1 MVYQS
6 YALFPHMTVA
16 ENVAFGLRMRR
27 IPQDRM
33 TTRVAGILDLVGL
46 AGLGDRKP
54 SQLSGGQQQRVALAR
69 AMVIEPTV
77 LLLDEPLSNLD
88 AKLRKRMQ
96 VELKT
101 LQRTVGITTIHVT
114 HDQEEA
120 LTLADRVVILNH
132 GRVEQIGAPR
142 VVYARP
148 GNVFVADFLGK
159 ANFLPGEIATSEDPS
174 SRVVVRTEVG
184 DLVAEPDGQPW
195 PVGTPVEAF
204 VRPERIDMRGADA
217 ALTEN
222 TLSAR
227 IERVVFSG
235 PTVSVEVRLATGRAL
250 TLDRPGGELAET
262 LAPGRPLIVVIPPA
276 ALRLLRRPGDTVDGR

>member
-27 IPQDRM
+27 IPRDRM
-33 TTRVAGILDLVGL
+33 TERVAGILDLVGL
-46 AGLGDRKP
+46 ASLGDRKP
-54 SQLSGGQQQRVALAR
+54 GQLSGGQQQRVALAR

-88 AKLRKRMQ
+88 TKLRKRMQ

-120 LTLADRVVILNH
+120 LTLADRVAILNH
-132 GRVEQIGAPR
+132 GCVEQVGAPR
-142 VVYARP
+142 DVYAKPR
-148 GNVFVADFLGK
+148 NVFVADFLGK
-159 ANFLPGEIATSEDPS
+159 ANFLPGEIAASEGPD

-184 DLVAEPDGQPW
+184 DLVAEPDGSPW

-204 VRPERIDMRGADA
+204 VRPERLEIQGVEAVA
-217 ALTEN
+217 TEN
-222 TLSAR
+222 ALSAR

-250 TLDRPGGELAET
+250 MLDQTGGGPAES
-262 LAPGRPLIVVIPPA
+262 LAPGQPLVVVIPPV
-276 ALRLLRRPGDTVDGR
+276 ALRLLRRAEGAIDGR

>member
-1 MVYQS
+1 
-6 YALFPHMTVA
+6 MTVA

-27 IPQDRM
+27 ISQDRM

-142 VVYARP
+142 DVYARP

-159 ANFLPGEIATSEDPS
+159 ANFLPGEIATSEAG

-204 VRPERIDMRGADA
+204 VRPERIEMRGADA

-250 TLDRPGGELAET
+250 TLDRPGGEPAET
-262 LAPGRPLIVVIPPA
+262 LAPGRPLVVVIPPA
-276 ALRLLRRPGDTVDGR
+276 ALRLLRRLGDTVDGR